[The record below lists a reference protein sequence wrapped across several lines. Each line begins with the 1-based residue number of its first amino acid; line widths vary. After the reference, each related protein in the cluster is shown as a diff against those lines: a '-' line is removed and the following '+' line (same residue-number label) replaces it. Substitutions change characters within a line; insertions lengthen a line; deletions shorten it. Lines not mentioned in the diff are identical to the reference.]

1 MRHLISGIAASV
13 LLVSAAN
20 ADPAADFATLVAD
33 YEAWTEE
40 RNVQARIRA
49 GDLDAM
55 RDWSDISRETIE
67 LRDAQTA
74 QFYGRL
80 QAIDAAALE
89 GSDTASYAVLEH
101 ILRHETALPDAQSM
115 YFPFTNDSG
124 FHSSADFAAMSVRIR
139 NAEEAGAWI
148 DRLEGYPAHLDAWI
162 GWLDE
167 AIAAGWTQP
176 REIIPGVIDQIAAQI
191 VDDPRDSALYMPLA
205 NLPAS
210 IPAEEREALQER
222 GAAVIAD
229 TAMPAIENLRDYFQ
243 NTYLP
248 AARDSIGISE
258 VPGGR
263 EYYQALVRYHTSLDL
278 TPEEVH
284 QTGLDEV
291 ARIRAEMDDV
301 IARTGF
307 EGSFDEFT
315 QYLRTDPRFYAQSEM
330 ELMMRA
336 SYLSKLADD
345 AMPSVFNRL
354 PRLPYGVRPV
364 PPAIAPNYTTG
375 RYWPGDAET
384 GRAGGY
390 MVNTYALDQRPFY
403 ELPALT
409 LHEAVPGHHHQIALA
424 QEIEDMPAFRRRASI
439 TAFTEGWGLYSE
451 FLGLDMGFYED
462 PYEDFGRLSYEMWR
476 ACRLVVDTGMHYFGW
491 TREEA
496 EACFLDNSALA
507 PLNVTN
513 EVARYISWP
522 GQALAYKTGEILIR
536 RLRADGEARLG
547 EDFDLSEFHDTI
559 LEEGPLPLSY
569 LEAKMEA
576 WIAEQEG

>member
-1 MRHLISGIAASV
+1 M
-13 LLVSAAN
+13 
-20 ADPAADFATLVAD
+20 
-33 YEAWTEE
+33 
-40 RNVQARIRA
+40 
-49 GDLDAM
+49 
-55 RDWSDISRETIE
+55 
-67 LRDAQTA
+67 
-74 QFYGRL
+74 
-80 QAIDAAALE
+80 
-89 GSDTASYAVLEH
+89 
-101 ILRHETALPDAQSM
+101 
-115 YFPFTNDSG
+115 
-124 FHSSADFAAMSVRIR
+124 
-139 NAEEAGAWI
+139 
-148 DRLEGYPAHLDAWI
+148 
-162 GWLDE
+162 
-167 AIAAGWTQP
+167 
-176 REIIPGVIDQIAAQI
+176 IDQIAAQI
-191 VDDPRDSALYMPLA
+191 VDDPRESALYQPLA

-210 IPAEEREALQER
+210 IPAETREALQDR
-222 GAAVIAD
+222 GAAVIAG
-229 TAMPAIENLRDYFQ
+229 TVMPAIAGLRDYFE

-258 VPGGR
+258 IPGGR
-263 EYYQALVRYHTSLDL
+263 EYYRALVRYHTSLDL
-278 TPEEVH
+278 SPEEVH

-291 ARIRAEMDDV
+291 ARIRAEMDEV

-315 QYLRTDPRFYAQSEM
+315 HYLRTDPRFYAQSEM

-345 AMPSVFNRL
+345 AMPAVFNRL
-354 PRLPYGVRPV
+354 PRLPYGVRAV

-375 RYWPGDAET
+375 RYWPGDAQT

-390 MVNTYALDQRPFY
+390 MVNTYALDQRPLY

-424 QEIEDMPAFRRRASI
+424 QEIEDMPDFRRRASI

-462 PYEDFGRLSYEMWR
+462 AYEDFGRLSYEMWR
-476 ACRLVVDTGMHYFGW
+476 ACRLVVDTGIHYFGW

-496 EACFLDNSALA
+496 ESCFLDNSALA

-513 EVARYISWP
+513 EVSRYISWP

-547 EDFDLSEFHDTI
+547 EDFDLADFHDTI

-569 LEAKMEA
+569 LEEKMEA
-576 WIAEQEG
+576 WIAAQEG